1 MTTEVRLQ
9 GSRREGRPSR
19 PGRPSSLRPSR
30 IRIRTQVVL
39 NVEMACS
46 GCSGAVERVLK
57 KMAGE
62 SALRRVPPLPRP
74 PPRRSAVHAPPAAP
88 ALAGSATCMIHVCG
102 DTPAAALSA
111 TAAASCAPAPQRRR
125 AAGVQTFDVS
135 LEKQRV
141 VVRGDVT
148 PEAVLET
155 VRKTGK
161 KAELAK

>member
-1 MTTEVRLQ
+1 MTTE
-9 GSRREGRPSR
+9 
-19 PGRPSSLRPSR
+19 
-30 IRIRTQVVL
+30 VVL

-57 KMAGE
+57 KM
-62 SALRRVPPLPRP
+62 
-74 PPRRSAVHAPPAAP
+74 
-88 ALAGSATCMIHVCG
+88 
-102 DTPAAALSA
+102 
-111 TAAASCAPAPQRRR
+111 
-125 AAGVQTFDVS
+125 AGVQTFDVS